1 MKKLTIVSLIFLSVQ
16 LFSQTQSLAYRIPF
30 SENSQI
36 QTDSLSFEKKN
47 KPSLS
52 QTRILGQAL
61 IGSAIGVGTAYIGG
75 IIASRFISDK
85 HGYSF
90 FSTGTIYGT
99 LFGYTLGNA
108 IGIYWIGNTEELHG
122 SFGFTLLG
130 SCIGMAAGFYLT
142 TWLTESI
149 APLFILSCAG
159 GILAFYLSSEEVV
172 PESFEAFIQI
182 QNKKVQ
188 FGAPKIF
195 LTRIDKTSNKLR
207 YNFELL
213 RVNF

>member
-1 MKKLTIVSLIFLSVQ
+1 MKKLVIISLIFLSVQ

-30 SENSQI
+30 SGNSQV
-36 QTDSLSFEKKN
+36 QFDSLSSEKRSKQ
-47 KPSLS
+47 SLS
-52 QTRILGQAL
+52 QTRILSQAL
-61 IGSAIGVGTAYIGG
+61 IGSAIGIGTAYIGG

-99 LFGYTLGNA
+99 LLGYTLGNA
-108 IGIYWIGNTEELHG
+108 IGIYWIGNTDELHG

-142 TWLTESI
+142 TGLTESI
-149 APLFILSCAG
+149 APLLILPG
-159 GILAFYLSSEEVV
+159 VVGIIAFYLSSEDVV
-172 PESFEAFIQI
+172 PESSEAFIQI
-182 QNKKVQ
+182 QNEKIQ
-188 FGAPKIF
+188 FGAPRIF
-195 LTRIDKTSNKLR
+195 LTRIDETSNKLR